1 MVDSLGCFEADT
13 TIRFH
18 IIIETK
24 AALPQAFTPNNDG
37 ENDFAFVRGWGIKE
51 FLEVK
56 IYNRWGQL
64 VFESNDLY
72 KGWDGTYKGEP
83 QAMDTYAYTIRIIN
97 TESKE
102 EFIKGY
108 ITLLR

>member
-13 TIRFH
+13 TIRFY

-56 IYNRWGQL
+56 IYNRWDNWCL
-64 VFESNDLY
+64 KVMIY
-72 KGWDGTYKGEP
+72 IKVGTVLTKVNP
-83 QAMDTYAYTIRIIN
+83 KQWIRTHIPY
-97 TESKE
+97 E
-102 EFIKGY
+102 
-108 ITLLR
+108 